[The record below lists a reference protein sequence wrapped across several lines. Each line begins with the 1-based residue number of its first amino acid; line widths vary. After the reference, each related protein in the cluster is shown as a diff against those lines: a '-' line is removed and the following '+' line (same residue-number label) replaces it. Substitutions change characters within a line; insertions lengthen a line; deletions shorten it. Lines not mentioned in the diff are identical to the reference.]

1 VPETA
6 ASVNVLVPLP
16 GAGMLGDARLA
27 VTPLGSP
34 LADNTTGDW
43 NPFNAVVESL
53 IAVEPPGVTVAL
65 AAFNAS
71 VKLGAGKTV
80 RLTGCV
86 FVPPPPTAVTVRL

>member
-1 VPETA
+1 MPEA
-6 ASVNVLVPLP
+6 AAKVNVAAPLP
-16 GAGMLGDARLA
+16 GEAMLEGARLA

-43 NPFNAVVESL
+43 NPFNTVVESL

-86 FVPPPPTAVTVRL
+86 FVTPPPAAVTVML

>member
-1 VPETA
+1 VPEAA

-16 GAGMLGDARLA
+16 GAGMLEGAKLA

-43 NPFNAVVESL
+43 NPFNTVVDSL
-53 IAVEPPGVTVAL
+53 IAVRPPSATVVL
-65 AAFNAS
+65 VAFETR
-71 VKLGAGKTV
+71 VKLGGGKTV

-86 FVPPPPTAVTVRL
+86 FVTPPPTAVTVRL